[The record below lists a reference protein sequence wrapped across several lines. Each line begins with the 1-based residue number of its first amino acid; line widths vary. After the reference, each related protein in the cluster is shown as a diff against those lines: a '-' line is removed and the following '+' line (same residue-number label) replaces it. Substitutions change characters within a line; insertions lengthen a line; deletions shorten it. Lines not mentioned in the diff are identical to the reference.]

1 MNCEICFSS
10 FDHSIHKPF
19 MLSCPHTFCLS
30 CVNKLFK
37 CPTCNIYFHVK
48 HPNIA
53 LLRLIPESTYDKLK
67 TESQKTLNEITE
79 ISLVLKSKQE
89 AKLNEYLN
97 KFILIEIKIKSKANK
112 LINLIK
118 ENENSLLNEV
128 AELKKSLKKKLSLS
142 RAELE
147 ITRLTASKLAI
158 ETNSLS
164 EKQLTKLV
172 ENSALCK
179 SKIEELTDEIEEFK
193 DNIEFD
199 VFEINELLKTGLIG
213 QIETNE
219 KVIF

>member
-1 MNCEICFSS
+1 M
-10 FDHSIHKPF
+10 
-19 MLSCPHTFCLS
+19 
-30 CVNKLFK
+30 
-37 CPTCNIYFHVK
+37 
-48 HPNIA
+48 
-53 LLRLIPESTYDKLK
+53 
-67 TESQKTLNEITE
+67 
-79 ISLVLKSKQE
+79 
-89 AKLNEYLN
+89 
-97 KFILIEIKIKSKANK
+97 
-112 LINLIK
+112 
-118 ENENSLLNEV
+118 
-128 AELKKSLKKKLSLS
+128 SLS